1 MAVPKGKVSKARKH
15 KRNSANFKAQATT
28 LVECP
33 NCKELKQPHRA
44 CPKCGFYDGKKVV
57 ETEKKPKKEEQQ

>member
-33 NCKELKQPHRA
+33 NCKELCQPHKV
-44 CPKCGFYDGKKVV
+44 CPKCGFYKGKQIV
-57 ETEKKPKKEEQQ
+57 ETEKKQKEQA